1 MTIKLLSAALFAIV
15 IALATSQAWAAA
27 TIGSAAKSKPVS
39 IDYVAGKKAADAGD
53 YETAVENLKKAVATD
68 PSSADAYNLLG
79 YSYRKL
85 GDTDAAFENYQTALR
100 LNRMHRG
107 ANEYLGELYLEMGN
121 VAEAKK
127 LMQALGKYCT
137 YFLCRVQGAQGRDRQ
152 LHGRSWRL
160 KVLPSIRQRRTYAQ
174 RELSGCRLMAEAVL

>member
-1 MTIKLLSAALFAIV
+1 MTMKSLTMAILLGFGVALV
-15 IALATSQAWAAA
+15 GGQAWAAA
-27 TIGSAAKSKPVS
+27 SIGSAAKSKPVS
-39 IDYVAGKKAADAGD
+39 SDYVAGKKAADP
-53 YETAVENLKKAVATD
+53 K
-68 PSSADAYNLLG
+68 SADAYNLLG

-137 YFLCRVQGAQGRDRQ
+137 YSCAEYKELKEEIANYTAA
-152 LHGRSWRL
+152 HG
-160 KVLPSIRQRRTYAQ
+160 
-174 RELSGCRLMAEAVL
+174 G

>member
-137 YFLCRVQGAQGRDRQ
+137 YSCAEYKELKEEIANYTAP
-152 LHGRSWRL
+152 HG
-160 KVLPSIRQRRTYAQ
+160 
-174 RELSGCRLMAEAVL
+174 G